1 MFLIGPNLVSTKMQV
16 GNQSDPSTLPL
27 ELQHGPLP
35 LIGFF
40 GLDISANPIHK
51 TIWDAFSA
59 NRKIERTAL
68 NFKLLPIGTEFPVA
82 KPKTRSYEWYHPKG
96 ILKRNWLT
104 KHLNVLPS
112 VVVLFQNL
120 EWSDPQW
127 TEKQL
132 QCASNVQSIKNSLQ
146 GRNMQLIVVLI
157 QQGSGGQSTQN
168 DDLLSSERAANLT
181 SMCDINAKLLFVLP
195 YMDQHLMNYIL
206 RLESAFHEHSQ
217 VYYTQMSKQIRSHRE
232 QLTSSHQG
240 LMVRHQFKLGIISE
254 LRQDFNT
261 ALK

>member
-1 MFLIGPNLVSTKMQV
+1 MAMQLGGGSQV
-16 GNQSDPSTLPL
+16 DPSMLPL
-27 ELQHGPLP
+27 ELQLGPLP

-40 GLDISANPIHK
+40 GLDVTSNPIHK

-104 KHLNVLPS
+104 KHLNILPS

-132 QCASNVQSIKNSLQ
+132 QCASHVQSIKNSLQ
-146 GRNMQLIVVLI
+146 GRNTQLIVVLI
-157 QQGSGGQSTQN
+157 QKGSGGQSTQN

-217 VYYTQMSKQIRSHRE
+217 VYYTQMSKQIRSHRD